1 MRVARSCAGN
11 SEHCRHFGKIPYTY
25 IDTRLGDLAALNGT
39 DKVLAKVSVLA
50 RSMMVVTDLDITY
63 VVPEFI
69 FWSPGIVISSP
80 AFTAGAP
87 ECVAHQSSHRYKSL
101 GHGNT
106 CLRPTRHDI

>member
-1 MRVARSCAGN
+1 MRQHCA
-11 SEHCRHFGKIPYTY
+11 HCNASLR
-25 IDTRLGDLAALNGT
+25 DLSTVHGT

-63 VVPEFI
+63 VVPELI

-87 ECVAHQSSHRYKSL
+87 ECVAHQSAHRYKSL